1 MNPLALF
8 IAEDEP
14 PALARL
20 METIARVA
28 PHARV
33 VGQAAS
39 VSETRRWLA
48 SNPEPDLLL
57 LDIQLADGLSIELF
71 RDGALALPT
80 IFATAYDEFALAA
93 FDALA
98 IDYLLK
104 PISDARLAQAFARV
118 ESLRARFTG
127 QTARQLLERLAAA
140 PLASTSM
147 SSTRRRW
154 VARRGAEHVAV
165 PTEQVAYFVSV
176 DKLTF
181 VVARDGTRGLL
192 DETLADV
199 EAAVDAQEFFRLNRQ
214 TIVAAAA
221 IRRFSAI
228 GRGRLRVELEPA
240 AAGDVEVPQERA
252 AAFRRWLAR

>member
-118 ESLRARFTG
+118 ESLRTRFTG
-127 QTARQLLERLAAA
+127 QTARQLLERLAA
-140 PLASTSM
+140 PPMST
-147 SSTRRRW
+147 STRRRW
-154 VARRGAEHVAV
+154 VARRGAEHIAV

-192 DETLADV
+192 DETMAEV